1 MQRKLLALGVAL
13 ALSTPAH
20 AQSPEVAT
28 GPSLDRD
35 PRLGPIG
42 DVVELREEI
51 KRMKQEYENRI
62 RVLEERLQSVEASKA
77 TTPERAGQGVVAEAA
92 PRTGTKT
99 TSNAFNPAISL
110 ILDGKLAGLSK
121 DPATYALPGFAL
133 GAETGPGDKGFRLGE
148 SELVMSA
155 NVDDKFYGQFTAA
168 LTAENTTEVEEAFF
182 ETLDLGKGFTV
193 RGGRFLSGV
202 GYLNSVHAH
211 AWDFADQPLVYR
223 AMLAN
228 QYKDDGA
235 QLRWVA
241 PTDLFMEFGAEV
253 FRGGNFPAG
262 GAAENGK
269 GTHAVFARFG
279 GDVGTDHA
287 WRVGLSRLKAKSARR
302 STTHNSATDL
312 FTGTS
317 ELTGVDFVWKWAPN
331 GNPKERNLKLQAEY
345 FTRDEDGTFDPAS
358 AGTPFAY
365 RGKQKGWYAQTV
377 YQFMP
382 RWRVGLR
389 LDKLTSDSVNTA
401 LAGSALDNQGHS
413 PKRRSL
419 MLDYS
424 NSEFSRLRFQVNRDE
439 SRLNEKDTQ
448 LYLQY
453 IMSLGAHGAHSF

>member
-1 MQRKLLALGVAL
+1 MSRTLLGLAVAL
-13 ALSTPAH
+13 ALTTPAY
-20 AQSPEVAT
+20 AQSPD
-28 GPSLDRD
+28 L
-35 PRLGPIG
+35 
-42 DVVELREEI
+42 VELREEI
-51 KRMKQEYENRI
+51 KRMRQDYENRI

-77 TTPERAGQGVVAEAA
+77 AA
-92 PRTGTKT
+92 PPAAEGTVAHTGTKT

-110 ILDGKLAGLSK
+110 ILDGKFASLSK

-155 NVDDKFYGQFTAA
+155 NIDDKFYGQFTAA
-168 LTAENTTEVEEAFF
+168 LTAENTTEVEEAFI
-182 ETLDLGKGFTV
+182 ETLSLGNGFTV
-193 RGGRFLSGV
+193 RGGRFFSGI
-202 GYLNSVHAH
+202 GYLNSIHAH

-223 AMLAN
+223 ALLGN

-241 PTDLFMEFGAEV
+241 PTDLFLELGAEV

-269 GTHAVFARFG
+269 GTHALFARLG

-287 WRVGLSRLKAKSARR
+287 WRVGISRLTAKSARR
-302 STTHNSATDL
+302 ATGDTNSPDR

-331 GNPKERNLKLQAEY
+331 GNPKQRNFKFQTEY
-345 FTRDEDGTFDPAS
+345 FTRDENGTFDPAS
-358 AGTPFAY
+358 AGTPFVY
-365 RGKQKGWYAQTV
+365 RGKQNGWYAQGI

-389 LDKLTSDSVNTA
+389 HDRLESDGVNAA
-401 LAGSALDNQGHS
+401 LAGSVLDNQGHK
-413 PKRRSL
+413 PTRASL

>member
-1 MQRKLLALGVAL
+1 MKRKLLVLSIAL
-13 ALSTPAH
+13 ALSTPTY
-20 AQSPEVAT
+20 AQSPDVA
-28 GPSLDRD
+28 
-35 PRLGPIG
+35 
-42 DVVELREEI
+42 ELREEI

-62 RVLEERLQSVEASKA
+62 RVLEERLQGVEASRA
-77 TTPERAGQGVVAEAA
+77 AAPERAQATAVAEAA
-92 PRTGTKT
+92 ARADSRTA
-99 TSNAFNPAISL
+99 SNAFNPAISL
-110 ILDGKLAGLSK
+110 ILDGKLASLSK
-121 DPATYALPGFAL
+121 DPGTYALPGFAL

-182 ETLDLGKGFTV
+182 ETLSLGNGFTV
-193 RGGRFLSGV
+193 RGGRFFSGI
-202 GYLNSVHAH
+202 GYLNSLHAH

-223 AMLAN
+223 AMLGN

-241 PTDLFMEFGAEV
+241 PTDLFLEFGAEV

-269 GTHAVFARFG
+269 GTHAVFARLG

-302 STTHNSATDL
+302 ETTHNSETDR

-331 GNPKERNLKLQAEY
+331 GNPNERNVKFQTEY

-358 AGTPFAY
+358 AGALAY
-365 RGKQKGWYAQTV
+365 RGKQKGWYAQGI

-389 LDKLTSDSVNTA
+389 LDQLASDAVNTA

-413 PKRRSL
+413 PRRRSL
-419 MLDYS
+419 MLDYA

-453 IMSLGAHGAHSF
+453 VMSLGAHGAHSF

>member
-1 MQRKLLALGVAL
+1 MSRTLLGLAVAL
-13 ALSTPAH
+13 ALTTPAY
-20 AQSPEVAT
+20 AQSPD
-28 GPSLDRD
+28 L
-35 PRLGPIG
+35 
-42 DVVELREEI
+42 VELREEI
-51 KRMKQEYENRI
+51 KRMKQDYESRI
-62 RVLEERLQSVEASKA
+62 RVLEERLQSVETSKTAVQPAAEGA
-77 TTPERAGQGVVAEAA
+77 TARPGA
-92 PRTGTKT
+92 KT

-110 ILDGKLAGLSK
+110 ILDGKLASLSK
-121 DPATYALPGFAL
+121 DPGTYALPGFAR

-155 NVDDKFYGQFTAA
+155 NIDDKFYGQFTAA

-193 RGGRFLSGV
+193 RGGRFFSGI
-202 GYLNSVHAH
+202 GYLNSLHAH

-223 AMLAN
+223 ALLGN

-241 PTDLFMEFGAEV
+241 PTDLFLEFGAEA

-269 GTHAVFARFG
+269 GTQALFARLG
-279 GDVGTDHA
+279 GDVGTEHA
-287 WRVGLSRLKAKSARR
+287 WRLGVSRLKAKSARR

-317 ELTGVDFVWKWAPN
+317 ELTGVDVVWKWAPN
-331 GNPKERNLKLQAEY
+331 GNPKERNFKFQAEY
-345 FTRDEDGTFDPAS
+345 FTRDEDGSFDPAS
-358 AGTPFAY
+358 AGTPLAY
-365 RGKQKGWYAQTV
+365 RGKQKGWYAQGI
-377 YQFMP
+377 YQFVP

-389 LDKLTSDSVNTA
+389 FDKLASDGVNAA
-401 LAGSALDNQGHS
+401 LAGTALDNQGHS
-413 PKRRSL
+413 PGRRSL
-419 MLDYS
+419 MLDYA

>member
-1 MQRKLLALGVAL
+1 MQRKLLALSIAL
-13 ALSTPAH
+13 ALSAPVH
-20 AQSPEVAT
+20 AESADT
-28 GPSLDRD
+28 TA
-35 PRLGPIG
+35 
-42 DVVELREEI
+42 LREEI
-51 KRMKQEYENRI
+51 QRMKQEYENRI
-62 RVLEERLQSVEASKA
+62 RALEKRLQNVEAVK
-77 TTPERAGQGVVAEAA
+77 TTAPERPNATAVTEAA
-92 PRTGTKT
+92 PRASTGKT
-99 TSNAFNPAISL
+99 SSAFNPDISL
-110 ILDGKLAGLSK
+110 ILDGKLASLSK
-121 DPATYALPGFAL
+121 DPSTYALPGFAL

-155 NVDDKFYGQFTAA
+155 NIDDKFYGQFTAA

-182 ETLDLGKGFTV
+182 ETLDLGKGFTA
-193 RGGRFLSGV
+193 RGGRFLSGI

-223 AMLAN
+223 AMLGN
-228 QYKDDGA
+228 QYKDDGV
-235 QLRWVA
+235 QLRWIA
-241 PTDLFMEFGAEV
+241 PTDLFMEFGAEI

-269 GTHAVFARFG
+269 GTQAVFARLG
-279 GDVGTDHA
+279 GDIGTDHA
-287 WRVGLSRLKAKSARR
+287 WRVGISRLKAKSARR
-302 STTHNSATDL
+302 ETTHNSETDR

-331 GNPKERNLKLQAEY
+331 GNPKERNFKLQTEY

-358 AGTPFAY
+358 AGALAY
-365 RGKQKGWYAQTV
+365 RGKQKGWYAQGV
-377 YQFMP
+377 YQFIP

-389 LDKLTSDSVNTA
+389 LDKLTSDTVDAT
-401 LAGSALDNQGHS
+401 LAGSALDNQGHH
-413 PKRRSL
+413 PKRASL

-453 IMSLGAHGAHSF
+453 IMSLGAHGAHGF

>member
-1 MQRKLLALGVAL
+1 MSRTLLGLAIAL
-13 ALSTPAH
+13 ALTTPAH
-20 AQSPEVAT
+20 AQSPELA
-28 GPSLDRD
+28 
-35 PRLGPIG
+35 
-42 DVVELREEI
+42 ELREEI
-51 KRMKQEYENRI
+51 KRMKQDYENRI
-62 RVLEERLQSVEASKA
+62 RVLEERLQSVETSKA
-77 TTPERAGQGVVAEAA
+77 AA
-92 PRTGTKT
+92 PPAAEGVTVRTGAKT

-121 DPATYALPGFAL
+121 DPATYALPGFAR

-168 LTAENTTEVEEAFF
+168 LTAENTTEVEEAYF
-182 ETLDLGKGFTV
+182 ETLSLGKGFTV
-193 RGGRFLSGV
+193 RGGRFFSGI
-202 GYLNSVHAH
+202 GYLNPVHAH

-223 AMLAN
+223 ALLGN
-228 QYKDDGA
+228 QYKDDGV

-241 PTDLFMEFGAEV
+241 PTDLFMEFGAEA

-262 GAAENGK
+262 GAARNGK
-269 GTHAVFARFG
+269 GTSTAFARIG
-279 GDVGTDHA
+279 GDVGTDHS
-287 WRVGLSRLKAKSARR
+287 WRAGISRLKAESANRA
-302 STTHNSATDL
+302 TTNGSATDL

-331 GNPKERNLKLQAEY
+331 GNPKERNFKFQTEY
-345 FTRDEDGTFDPAS
+345 FTRDENGTFDPAS
-358 AGTPFAY
+358 AGTPLAY
-365 RGKQKGWYAQTV
+365 RGKQNGWYAQGI

-389 LDKLTSDSVNTA
+389 HDKLESDGVNAA
-401 LAGSALDNQGHS
+401 LAGSVLDNRGHK
-413 PKRRSL
+413 PTRASL

-448 LYLQY
+448 WYLQY
-453 IMSLGAHGAHSF
+453 IMSVGAHGAHPF